1 MGPGEAVAAVALAG
15 VAIGVLITIGHTLS
29 RWIDYKRRK
38 VELEAEAFAA
48 ARNERRDD
56 HTDLLEERVRVLER
70 IATDRGHD
78 IAHQIEALRDRQQLA
93 AGTRVEEAN

>member
-1 MGPGEAVAAVALAG
+1 MGPGEAIAAVALAG

-48 ARNERRDD
+48 AHHGRRDN

-70 IATDRGHD
+70 IATYRGHD
-78 IAHQIEALRDRQQLA
+78 IAHQIEALRDRQHLA
-93 AGTRVEEAN
+93 AGTREEEAN

>member
-1 MGPGEAVAAVALAG
+1 MGPGEAIAAVALAG
-15 VAIGVLITIGHTLS
+15 VAIAVLITIGTTLS

-56 HTDLLEERVRVLER
+56 HTDLLEARVRVLER